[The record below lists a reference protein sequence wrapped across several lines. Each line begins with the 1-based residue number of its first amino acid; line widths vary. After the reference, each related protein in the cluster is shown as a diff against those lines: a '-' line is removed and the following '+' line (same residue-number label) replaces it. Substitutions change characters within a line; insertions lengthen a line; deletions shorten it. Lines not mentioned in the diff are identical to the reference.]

1 MFVGTKIDYFFEN
14 KQIINL
20 IYFLE
25 DKYCKPI
32 VIQTAT
38 TNGAVNVVIPAYIPI
53 ICIPVDRSMD
63 KVAQTILLKVRF
75 PRAILQSTPLYPSNP
90 ALNVEKSVVNGKA
103 TSKGKRAPQ
112 TV

>member
-1 MFVGTKIDYFFEN
+1 M
-14 KQIINL
+14 

-63 KVAQTILLKVRF
+63 KVAQTVLLKVRF

-90 ALNVEKSVVNGKA
+90 ALNVERQKGSPNRVNCLYPGIDKD
-103 TSKGKRAPQ
+103 TDQEK
-112 TV
+112 